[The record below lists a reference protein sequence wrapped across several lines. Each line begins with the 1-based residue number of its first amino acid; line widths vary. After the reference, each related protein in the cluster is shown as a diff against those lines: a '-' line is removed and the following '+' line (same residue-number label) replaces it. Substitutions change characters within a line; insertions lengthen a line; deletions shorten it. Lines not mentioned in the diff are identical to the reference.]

1 MIDLKLI
8 FVNVSFSGEY
18 FSVRD
23 VQINTYITFSQP
35 FMKFIRVAC
44 NWVSVGTS
52 KLRQN
57 AIQSPETQYLQGQIL
72 KFYFVLSCTAPLTW
86 QLAHLCLVYQIQP
99 YSCCGT
105 ICPINLQSVKSWA
118 ELTSESLY
126 LQRCTRCQMSCCCEW
141 CQTRFDY
148 LCMKIQKQYRVCSE
162 K

>member
-52 KLRQN
+52 KPRQN
-57 AIQSPETQYLQGQIL
+57 AI
-72 KFYFVLSCTAPLTW
+72 
-86 QLAHLCLVYQIQP
+86 
-99 YSCCGT
+99 
-105 ICPINLQSVKSWA
+105 
-118 ELTSESLY
+118 
-126 LQRCTRCQMSCCCEW
+126 
-141 CQTRFDY
+141 
-148 LCMKIQKQYRVCSE
+148 
-162 K
+162 